1 MEEED
6 FYTNLKSKLEDQFNW
21 PQPYL
26 FKFIIPSD
34 NKKIALVESLFGE
47 EAQVTIRQSKSN
59 KFSSVSAK
67 EVMISPDEVIAV
79 YKKAAAIEGI
89 MSL

>member
-1 MEEED
+1 MKED
-6 FYTNLKSKLEDQFNW
+6 FYAKLKTKLEDQFDW
-21 PQPYL
+21 PLPYL

-34 NKKIALVESLFGE
+34 NKKLALVEALFGND
-47 EAQVTIRQSKSN
+47 AQLSTRQSKTN
-59 KFSSVSAK
+59 KFISVSAK

-79 YKKAAAIEGI
+79 YKKAAEIEGI

>member
-1 MEEED
+1 MEED
-6 FYTNLKSKLEDQFNW
+6 FYTNLKSKLEDQFDW

-34 NKKIALVESLFGE
+34 NKKLALVEALFGE
-47 EAQVTIRQSKSN
+47 NAQVTTRQSKSN
-59 KFSSVSAK
+59 KFTSVSAK
-67 EVMISPDEVIAV
+67 EVMISPEEVITV
-79 YKKAAAIEGI
+79 YKKASKIEGI